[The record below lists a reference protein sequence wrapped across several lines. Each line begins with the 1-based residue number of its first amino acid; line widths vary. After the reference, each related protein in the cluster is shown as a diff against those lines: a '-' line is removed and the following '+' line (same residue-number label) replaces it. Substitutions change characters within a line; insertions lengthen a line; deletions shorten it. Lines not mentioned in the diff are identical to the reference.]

1 MTVPER
7 FGPVPRLG
15 FHTQKSGMGECALF
29 EVQSGRNKYSP
40 FLLMTVLLY
49 FCISLAIKPVYSNE
63 GQEMKLILMF

>member
-1 MTVPER
+1 
-7 FGPVPRLG
+7 
-15 FHTQKSGMGECALF
+15 MGECALF
-29 EVQSGRNKYSP
+29 EMQSGRNKYSP